1 MRFKYIVNHSAKEY
15 DLIEEKYY
23 DRFERFEKQLK
34 DKNINYEIIE
44 TFERNSIEEEMK
56 EKQEIAKMNAL
67 DKYRV

>member
-44 TFERNSIEEEMK
+44 TYDRNSIEEEMK
-56 EKQEIAKMNAL
+56 EKRYKDVHWTNWYII
-67 DKYRV
+67 